1 MRIFVFL
8 LLSVLSALA
17 QSLNQIQVQS
27 GASFSNSYVGGT
39 IFSSAQSRTNCCAAG
54 ALTNLNS
61 LTIPGNMLTNN
72 GDSVSFLASGRFST
86 TGQSKRLVATYGSED
101 FMDTGLQAVSNGT
114 WFIIGT
120 ITRVSPTQQRA
131 IASLRWDRGVM
142 GGGTNSSGLL
152 SQTNGIDTNFRLQGA
167 ANVVASITNEA
178 LLVDWKPGPR

>member
-1 MRIFVFL
+1 
-8 LLSVLSALA
+8 
-17 QSLNQIQVQS
+17 
-27 GASFSNSYVGGT
+27 
-39 IFSSAQSRTNCCAAG
+39 
-54 ALTNLNS
+54 
-61 LTIPGNMLTNN
+61 
-72 GDSVSFLASGRFST
+72 
-86 TGQSKRLVATYGSED
+86 
-101 FMDTGLQAVSNGT
+101 MDTGLQAVSNGT